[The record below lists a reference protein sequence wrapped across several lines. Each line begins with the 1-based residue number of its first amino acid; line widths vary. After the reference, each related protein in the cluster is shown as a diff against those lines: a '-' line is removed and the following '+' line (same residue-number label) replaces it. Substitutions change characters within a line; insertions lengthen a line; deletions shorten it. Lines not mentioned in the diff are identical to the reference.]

1 MPGRTRTRARALAAV
16 ALGCA
21 LAAGTATAAHAAP
34 AAPTETAAE
43 TERAQQSG
51 LREPADELGL
61 RMGTAVSA
69 HLLDQ
74 QVYRDTAATEFNFIT
89 HENSLKWESV
99 QPQRGQYS
107 FADADRIMEF
117 AQAND
122 QEVHGHTLVWHS
134 QLPSWV
140 EDGNFSEAELTEVTT
155 DHIETTM
162 GRYAG
167 EIATWDV
174 VNEPFNEDGTF
185 RDSVFQRTLG
195 EDYIAQALTTADSVD
210 PDARLFVNDYNIEGI
225 NAKSDGMYALAES
238 LLDQGVPLDGVGIQG
253 HLVVGQVPGDV
264 RQNIERFTD
273 LGLEVVI
280 TELDI
285 RMDLPVT
292 EAKLERQA
300 ADYALVMDAC
310 LSVPGCSG
318 VSVWGVTD
326 AHSWVPDVFEGQG
339 AALPIDEAYA
349 PKPAYWAISGALGGA
364 TGPGTGDPDEPG
376 EPGEQDCLVT
386 YAVTSHWGQGA
397 VVDVTV
403 RNDTGEPV
411 PDWSLT
417 WTQPAGERI
426 TGAWNAQVVQSG
438 SEATAT
444 PVAWNGTIAPGGS
457 VTFGMQIEHGGEAAS
472 PAAFALEGQ
481 TCRTG

>member
-21 LAAGTATAAHAAP
+21 LAAGPAAAAHAAP
-34 AAPTETAAE
+34 AEPAAE
-43 TERAQQSG
+43 PAAQQSG
-51 LREPADELGL
+51 LREPADRLGL

-74 QVYRDTAATEFNFIT
+74 QVYSDTAATEFNTIT

-107 FADADRIMEF
+107 FANADRVMEF

-122 QEVHGHTLVWHS
+122 QQVHGHTLVWHS

-140 EDGNFSEAELTEVTT
+140 EDGGFSAPELTDITT
-155 DHIETTM
+155 EHIETTM

-185 RDSVFQRTLG
+185 RDSVFHRTLG
-195 EDYIAQALTTADSVD
+195 EDYVAQALTTADAVD

-225 NAKSDGMYALAES
+225 NAKSDGMYALARS
-238 LLDQGVPLDGVGIQG
+238 LLDQGVPLDGIGIQG
-253 HLVVGQVPGDV
+253 HLIAGQVPGDI

-292 EAKLERQA
+292 QAKLDQQA
-300 ADYALVMDAC
+300 ADYARVMDAC
-310 LSVPGCSG
+310 LAVPGCSG

-339 AALPIDEAYA
+339 AALPIDEAYE
-349 PKPAYWAISGALGGA
+349 PKPAYWAVSEALGGD
-364 TGPGTGDPDEPG
+364 TGPGTGDPG

-386 YAVTSHWGQGA
+386 YTVSSHWGQGA

-403 RNDTGEPV
+403 RNDGSSPV

-426 TGAWNAQVVQSG
+426 TGAWSAQVAQNG
-438 SEATAT
+438 SEVTAT
-444 PVAWNGTIAPGGS
+444 PAAWNGTIEPGGS
-457 VTFGMQIEHGGEAAS
+457 VSFGMQITHTGQAGS
-472 PAAFALEGQ
+472 PEAFALEGQ
-481 TCRTG
+481 ACRTG

>member
-1 MPGRTRTRARALAAV
+1 MPGRTRTHARALAAL

-21 LAAGTATAAHAAP
+21 LVAGTAAAAHGAPSEAAP
-34 AAPTETAAE
+34 AAA
-43 TERAQQSG
+43 RAQQDG
-51 LREPADELGL
+51 LRDPADRLGL

-74 QVYRDTAATEFNFIT
+74 QVYRDTAATEFNTIT

-99 QPQRGQYS
+99 QPQRGRYS
-107 FADADRIMEF
+107 FAAADRVMEF

-122 QEVHGHTLVWHS
+122 QRVHGHTLVWHS

-140 EDGNFSEAELTEVTT
+140 RDGGFSAQELTDITT

-167 EIATWDV
+167 EIDSWDV

-185 RDSVFQRTLG
+185 RDSVFHRTLG
-195 EDYIAQALTTADSVD
+195 EDYIAQALTTADAVD

-225 NAKSDGMYALAES
+225 NAKSDAMYALARS
-238 LLDQGVPLDGVGIQG
+238 LLDQGAPLDGIGIQG
-253 HLVVGQVPGDV
+253 HLIVGQVPGDM
-264 RQNIERFTD
+264 RRNIERFTD

-285 RMDLPVT
+285 RMDMPVT
-292 EAKLERQA
+292 QDKLDRQA
-300 ADYALVMDAC
+300 ADYARVMDAC

-326 AHSWVPDVFEGQG
+326 AHSWVPGVFDGQG
-339 AALPIDEAYA
+339 AALPIDDDYR
-349 PKPAYWAISGALGGA
+349 PKPAYWAISEALGGD
-364 TGPGTGDPDEPG
+364 TGPGTGEPG
-376 EPGEQDCLVT
+376 ETDCLVS
-386 YAVTSHWGQGA
+386 YDVTSRWGQGA
-397 VVDVTV
+397 VIDVTV
-403 RNDTGEPV
+403 RNDGGAPV

-426 TGAWNAQVVQSG
+426 TNSWNAQVVQSG
-438 SEATAT
+438 SGATAT
-444 PVAWNGTIAPGGS
+444 PASWNGTIAAGGS
-457 VTFGMQIEHGGEAAS
+457 VSFGMQITHGGEPGA
-472 PAAFALEGQ
+472 PEAFALEGRA
-481 TCRTG
+481 CRTG